1 MCYIHQLYLY
11 FELTRKFDL
20 KKQSIRIKGPKS
32 MHVLSQHIKIS
43 TRSQFCLAKKP
54 PKQLTSTMTYLSIYT
69 KEIVLLLIASY
80 ND

>member
-43 TRSQFCLAKKP
+43 TRSQFCLAKKN
-54 PKQLTSTMTYLSIYT
+54 T
-69 KEIVLLLIASY
+69 KK
-80 ND
+80 NN

>member
-20 KKQSIRIKGPKS
+20 KKKQSIRIKGPKS

-43 TRSQFCLAKKP
+43 TRSQFCLAKKKKNNN
-54 PKQLTSTMTYLSIYT
+54 KQ
-69 KEIVLLLIASY
+69 AP
-80 ND
+80 

>member
-43 TRSQFCLAKKP
+43 TRSQFCLAKKMIIIIN
-54 PKQLTSTMTYLSIYT
+54 KHHDIFKYLYKRNCSSTYCI
-69 KEIVLLLIASY
+69 I
-80 ND
+80 